1 MSSIPQTTGN
11 GNSVSD
17 FATKFIKRFH
27 VGKLLF
33 QCNAGKEKGIPVMDI
48 FRYLFCMMFSDRSI
62 YMQMK
67 TGTFGE
73 TFSKN
78 TIYRFLNDTRINWQ
92 RFTTL
97 LSAGIICH
105 FMKPLTNEK
114 RRDVFIVDD
123 SLFDR
128 SRSKKVEMLARV
140 FDHCSMKYKSGFR
153 MLTLGWS
160 DGNSFVPVRHCLLS
174 AAEDKNLL
182 CGGKQY
188 DGRSLAGRRRRQPRR
203 KATDVMVELLH
214 SAQCA
219 GITAR
224 YVLFDSWF
232 SAPKTMIALKNQE
245 HLDTIAMVKKSK
257 TKYLYNS
264 EKLNVKEIYSR
275 NKKRRGRSRYLLS
288 VFVDV
293 GKDGESIPARLV
305 YVRNK
310 GNRKDWLVLISTDTQ
325 LSEEEIIRIYGKR
338 WDIEVFFKACKSYLN
353 LVKEYR
359 GISYDAMN
367 AHVAIVFSRY
377 MMLSVA
383 QRENEDDRTI
393 CELCFCLLDEME
405 DITFSRAMCI
415 ILDALMDAV
424 MEYFHITE
432 A

>member
-1 MSSIPQTTGN
+1 MD
-11 GNSVSD
+11 V
-17 FATKFIKRFH
+17 FRF
-27 VGKLLF
+27 
-33 QCNAGKEKGIPVMDI
+33 
-48 FRYLFCMMFSDRSI
+48 LFCMMFSDRSF

-67 TGTFGE
+67 TGTFREG
-73 TFSKN
+73 FSKN
-78 TIYRFLNDTRINWQ
+78 TIYRFLNNARTNWQ

-97 LSAGIICH
+97 LSADIING
-105 FMKPLTNEK
+105 FMKPLTDEK
-114 RRDVFIVDD
+114 RKDVFIVDD

-128 SRSKKVEMLARV
+128 SRSKKTELLARV
-140 FDHCSMKYKSGFR
+140 FDHCSMKYRAGFR

-160 DGNSFVPVRHCLLS
+160 DGNSFVPVNHCLLS

-182 CGGKQY
+182 CEGNAC
-188 DGRSLAGRRRRQPRR
+188 DGRSLAGRRRLQARR
-203 KATDVMVELLH
+203 KATDVMVELIH
-214 SAQCA
+214 SARCA

-245 HLDTIAMVKKSK
+245 HLDTIAMVRKSK
-257 TKYLYNS
+257 TKYLYNG

-288 VFVDV
+288 VPVTV
-293 GKDGESIPARLV
+293 EKDGESIQAKFV

-310 GNRKDWLVLISTDTQ
+310 SKRKDWLVIVSTDTG
-325 LSEEEIIRIYGKR
+325 LSEEEIIRVYGKR

-383 QRENEDDRTI
+383 QRENEDDKTI

-405 DITFSRAMCI
+405 DITFSRSMCI
-415 ILDALMDAV
+415 IIDTLMDAV

-432 A
+432 AQLEEFTASFIQRLPQYMQEALERKEIAA